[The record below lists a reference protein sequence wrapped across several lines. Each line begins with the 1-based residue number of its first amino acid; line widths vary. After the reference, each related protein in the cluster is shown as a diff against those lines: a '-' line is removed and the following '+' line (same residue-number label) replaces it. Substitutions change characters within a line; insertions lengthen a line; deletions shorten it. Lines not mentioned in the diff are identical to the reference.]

1 MNEMAYSLHLG
12 SDKNRKNISKET
24 AKNNISGTTSLSNNA
39 IQNAKALS
47 RVDKHNYRK
56 YDNNQELIKV
66 IKGTASLY
74 NDVINLYKTE
84 FEEARLEY
92 NSKQTRDDRKI
103 DNYFKK
109 ISENSKNDLAC
120 EIIIELG
127 NKKYWDTKDNN
138 FKYKMTNVFTEQ
150 VNDLENLLPNFK
162 IASAIIHYDE
172 TSPHLHIVGVPIKYK
187 NKNGM
192 SKQIGKADVFT
203 KEVLKDLQ
211 DNMRTLCIAS
221 FNKEYG
227 LNNILKTKQKGRN
240 NDINVNDMDNYQLM
254 QEELKK
260 NQKKLEI
267 ANKKSLEL
275 DMYSNDMK
283 DIINNLKKTPIL
295 KNTYTISED
304 DKNKIIN
311 CIDKVDKTNNEY
323 KKIKMLSITL
333 NNVDSELKDNREKI
347 KLLTE
352 DNDALNIKVS
362 SLQKNIKNKENQLVD
377 LKEENSR
384 LKSALNYFEN
394 LFNRLV
400 NFIKKRIFGDN
411 EERENYMYFSKELYE
426 HGIFTENNIKDIKDD
441 YMFAKEHNNKK
452 RDDFE
457 L

>member
-1 MNEMAYSLHLG
+1 
-12 SDKNRKNISKET
+12 
-24 AKNNISGTTSLSNNA
+24 
-39 IQNAKALS
+39 
-47 RVDKHNYRK
+47 
-56 YDNNQELIKV
+56 
-66 IKGTASLY
+66 
-74 NDVINLYKTE
+74 
-84 FEEARLEY
+84 
-92 NSKQTRDDRKI
+92 
-103 DNYFKK
+103 
-109 ISENSKNDLAC
+109 
-120 EIIIELG
+120 
-127 NKKYWDTKDNN
+127 
-138 FKYKMTNVFTEQ
+138 MTNVFKEQ

-192 SKQIGKADVFT
+192 SKQVSKADVFT

-254 QEELKK
+254 QEEVKK

-283 DIINNLKKTPIL
+283 DTINNLKKTPIL

-311 CIDKVDKTNNEY
+311 YIDKVDKTNNEH
-323 KKIKMLSITL
+323 KKIQMLSITL
-333 NNVDSELKDNREKI
+333 NNVDTELKDNREEI
-347 KLLTE
+347 KVLTE
-352 DNDALNIKVS
+352 DNNTLNIKVS
-362 SLQKNIKNKENQLVD
+362 SLQKNIKDKETQLVD

-384 LKSALNYFEN
+384 LKLALNYFEN
-394 LFNRLV
+394 LFNGLV

-426 HGIFTENNIKDIKDD
+426 HGIFTENTIEDIKND
-441 YMFAKEHNNKK
+441 YMIAINNGNKK
-452 RDDFE
+452 QKDDLE
-457 L
+457 R